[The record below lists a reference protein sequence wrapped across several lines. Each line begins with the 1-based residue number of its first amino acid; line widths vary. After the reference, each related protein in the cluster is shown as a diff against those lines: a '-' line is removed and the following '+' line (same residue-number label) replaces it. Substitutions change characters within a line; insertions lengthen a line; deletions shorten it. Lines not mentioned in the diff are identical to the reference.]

1 MLRNEYALTCLF
13 NSVQQIIGRKR
24 LQKTVYLLQ
33 QIGFPY
39 AGKFTYHHYG
49 PYSSELQAE
58 IDRLVDY
65 RLLSETYNNKAY
77 IYKITEDGITF
88 IKEYEEFFGIACNLP
103 QEIVQQ
109 LTEASV
115 SVLEMASTYVYLLEI
130 GYKKEEASRKAQE
143 LKPHLKDCLDEAITL
158 FENLQQTTN

>member
-77 IYKITEDGITF
+77 IYKITEDGI
-88 IKEYEEFFGIACNLP
+88 
-103 QEIVQQ
+103 
-109 LTEASV
+109 
-115 SVLEMASTYVYLLEI
+115 
-130 GYKKEEASRKAQE
+130 
-143 LKPHLKDCLDEAITL
+143 
-158 FENLQQTTN
+158 